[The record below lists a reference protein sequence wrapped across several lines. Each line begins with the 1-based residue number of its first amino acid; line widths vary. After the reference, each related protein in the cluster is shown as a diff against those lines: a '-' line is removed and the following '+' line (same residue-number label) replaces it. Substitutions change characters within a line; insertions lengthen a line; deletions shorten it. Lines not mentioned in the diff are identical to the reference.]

1 MNLKNKLAIISL
13 VLPFALL
20 VFGCN
25 SNTFK
30 KLNES
35 PILHR
40 TTMDQANLLQ
50 PDTLT
55 AATTSEASSYDASI
69 IIQPDVKYQTM
80 DGFGY
85 TLTGGSAL
93 HIQGMSA
100 SARANILRELFTRE
114 GNGIGV
120 DYLRI
125 SVGGSDLDEYPW
137 SYDDRPAGE
146 TDEDLAYFSMA
157 YDTLYLIP
165 TLKEILQLN
174 PDLKLM
180 GSPWSPPTWMKD
192 NQDTRGGSL
201 LPKYYAAYANYFV
214 KYIKA
219 MAAKGITI
227 DAITVQNE
235 PLHPGNNPSL
245 LMLPEDQAI
254 FVKNHLGPVFKK
266 HSIATKII
274 IYDHNADRPDYP
286 ITILNDPDAA
296 QYIDGSAF
304 HLYGGTIDTLTTVHE
319 AHPDKH
325 LYFTEQWV
333 GAPGDFEKELSW
345 HTENLIIGAP
355 RNWCKTVLEW
365 NLAADENQLP
375 HTDRGGCDRC
385 LGAITISGDEVIRNP
400 AYYIIAQASKFVPAG
415 SVRID
420 SNNDGDV
427 VNVAYLTPENQLVV
441 ILQNK
446 NETAVKIQLKQ
457 HNKSLEV
464 SLSPKEVAT
473 LVWY

>member
-1 MNLKNKLAIISL
+1 
-13 VLPFALL
+13 
-20 VFGCN
+20 
-25 SNTFK
+25 
-30 KLNES
+30 
-35 PILHR
+35 
-40 TTMDQANLLQ
+40 
-50 PDTLT
+50 
-55 AATTSEASSYDASI
+55 
-69 IIQPDVKYQTM
+69 
-80 DGFGY
+80 
-85 TLTGGSAL
+85 
-93 HIQGMSA
+93 
-100 SARANILRELFTRE
+100 
-114 GNGIGV
+114 
-120 DYLRI
+120 
-125 SVGGSDLDEYPW
+125 
-137 SYDDRPAGE
+137 
-146 TDEDLAYFSMA
+146 
-157 YDTLYLIP
+157 
-165 TLKEILQLN
+165 
-174 PDLKLM
+174 
-180 GSPWSPPTWMKD
+180 
-192 NQDTRGGSL
+192 
-201 LPKYYAAYANYFV
+201 
-214 KYIKA
+214 
-219 MAAKGITI
+219 
-227 DAITVQNE
+227 
-235 PLHPGNNPSL
+235 
-245 LMLPEDQAI
+245 MLPEDQAI

-365 NLAADENQLP
+365 NLAAGENQLP

-385 LGAITISGDEVIRNP
+385 LGAITISSDEVIRNP